1 MKIYYQYYHSR
12 VNHVGDD
19 GQCGADNSHSCL
31 VAFLNFS
38 HLSYLLR
45 CGKKMSTWVV
55 HWVFIEKKKWYDILV
70 NK

>member
-38 HLSYLLR
+38 HLICWDVER
-45 CGKKMSTWVV
+45 KCQ
-55 HWVFIEKKKWYDILV
+55 HE
-70 NK
+70 